1 MMSKYFM
8 MLAVTMLPTT
18 MFSLTETSSKLETDR
33 AYILGFEDGSEA
45 VTNAVNAEMC
55 ATHYKQSGQP
65 PGPECYK
72 FYENFK
78 LRIVRYEKIKK
89 SSSRLMKLAKENL
102 ALYEEAKRSNA
113 ELLEDSSQQE
123 TTVSFLLEFV
133 RALPE
138 QSQKDFIFEISDIM
152 EEISPGIRNKINEDF
167 GANEIKLDSIAK
179 EIRRTR
185 NKLASLTSEQKEKIL
200 KMVEE

>member
-1 MMSKYFM
+1 MSKYFM

-89 SSSRLMKLAKENL
+89 SLETSNKKGKNKNGKSSN
-102 ALYEEAKRSNA
+102 
-113 ELLEDSSQQE
+113 
-123 TTVSFLLEFV
+123 
-133 RALPE
+133 
-138 QSQKDFIFEISDIM
+138 
-152 EEISPGIRNKINEDF
+152 RNKKNS
-167 GANEIKLDSIAK
+167 N
-179 EIRRTR
+179 
-185 NKLASLTSEQKEKIL
+185 
-200 KMVEE
+200 